1 MNDADRLMKELQTKH
16 IITKQNNSLKELY
29 EFITPSFINQLN
41 TIHPKL
47 TEQDILYCVLMQQ
60 SYSTKQ
66 ISNFFNITQKSV
78 NQLKYRL
85 KKKLGISKEVVI
97 SEFIKDLSS
106 ESYGN

>member
-41 TIHPKL
+41 TINPKL

>member
-1 MNDADRLMKELQTKH
+1 MKQLQTKH
-16 IITKQNNSLKELY
+16 IIIKQNNSLKELY

-47 TEQDILYCVLMQQ
+47 TEQDILYCVLMRQN
-60 SYSTKQ
+60 YSSKQ
-66 ISNFFNITQKSV
+66 ISNFLNITPKSV
-78 NQLKYRL
+78 NQNKYRL

-106 ESYGN
+106 EFYGN

>member
-1 MNDADRLMKELQTKH
+1 
-16 IITKQNNSLKELY
+16 
-29 EFITPSFINQLN
+29 
-41 TIHPKL
+41 
-47 TEQDILYCVLMQQ
+47 MQQ